1 MKKPVH
7 LLIVEDHAGLSRSL
21 SEALSPRVE
30 SVRIASSVRQATSAL
45 AAKRPDWIL
54 LDLILPD
61 GSGFDVLDAASVLS
75 PVPHCVVLSASQSRE
90 EAFRLAKL
98 GVAVYLE
105 KPATLAE
112 VERAFFDPP
121 TIDLSAQIRPLVG
134 RRSLESVEDEVR
146 STLVDEALATASGSK
161 SQAARLLSIS
171 RQLLQHIVRRK
182 HGDRTDRDS

>member
-1 MKKPVH
+1 MTVSDKTEKAEKAEKVVH
-7 LLIVEDHAGLSRSL
+7 PKGVTRQLLRITTAGSVREGLS
-21 SEALSPRVE
+21 AV
-30 SVRIASSVRQATSAL
+30 SAR
-45 AAKRPDWIL
+45 RPDWLL

-61 GSGFDVLDAASVLS
+61 GSGFDVLEAASALS
-75 PVPHCVVLSASQSRE
+75 PVPHCVVLSSSRSTE

-105 KPATLAE
+105 KPASLGE

-121 TIDLSAQIRPLVG
+121 TVDLAAQIRPLVG

-146 STLVDEALATASGSK
+146 TTLVDEALASASGSK

-171 RQLLQHIVRRK
+171 RQLLQHILRRK
-182 HGDRTDRDS
+182 RSVSASGRRDR